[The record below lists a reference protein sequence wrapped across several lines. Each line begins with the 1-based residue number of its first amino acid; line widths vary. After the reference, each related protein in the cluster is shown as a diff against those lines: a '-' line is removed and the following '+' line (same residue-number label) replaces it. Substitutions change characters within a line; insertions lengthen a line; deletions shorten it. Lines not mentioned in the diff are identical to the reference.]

1 MPWGTPKV
9 LQDMWLKP
17 PDLKGW
23 EELCSLLRIQECPLV
38 QDSIRMQVKGFQGG
52 QIQQV
57 REEEDKVVPLRPDLR
72 GEIQGSSRHRVA
84 LHNSQSDL
92 VPRSISLML
101 SVEQDQPMPEG

>member
-1 MPWGTPKV
+1 LDKENLQEWDPRQISGEIRKV

-52 QIQQV
+52 KIQQF
-57 REEEDKVVPLRPDLR
+57 LALDLR
-72 GEIQGSSRHRVA
+72 GEILDSSRHRVA
-84 LHNSQSDL
+84 
-92 VPRSISLML
+92 
-101 SVEQDQPMPEG
+101 